1 MNYKTKRLRRQPD
14 TFQEFRVLKL
24 VEKVDMVDFRINIK
38 VMKDEDSTINSREN
52 EIYQQMVNQHEKSR
66 RL

>member
-24 VEKVDMVDFRINIK
+24 VEKVDMVDFRI
-38 VMKDEDSTINSREN
+38 E
-52 EIYQQMVNQHEKSR
+52 Y
-66 RL
+66 